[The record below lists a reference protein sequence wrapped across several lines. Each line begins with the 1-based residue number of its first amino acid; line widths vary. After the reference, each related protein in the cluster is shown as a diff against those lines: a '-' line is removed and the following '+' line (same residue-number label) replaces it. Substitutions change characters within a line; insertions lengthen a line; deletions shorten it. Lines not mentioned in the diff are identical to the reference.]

1 MNFMLQPSGKLF
13 TQSQQSKHQ
22 NVWNLFK
29 LKNKDATITSMSY
42 SGDFSVN
49 FEQISQLLL
58 CFHSYFEQVIT
69 NCEFYSQKFEQ
80 TQSNHVN

>member
-1 MNFMLQPSGKLF
+1 
-13 TQSQQSKHQ
+13 
-22 NVWNLFK
+22 
-29 LKNKDATITSMSY
+29 MSY

-80 TQSNHVN
+80 TQSNHVNQKT